1 MQKAKHLTPRLL
13 DNSFPTTYP
22 INKYKQNKTNKQIRE
37 KGPLTGSFGPVYLSQ
52 DGTPVVGVG
61 LLGQQKQQL
70 LAGGLGHGL
79 GVGGVETDTLS
90 SGQRSCLLHWEVE

>member
-1 MQKAKHLTPRLL
+1 M
-13 DNSFPTTYP
+13 
-22 INKYKQNKTNKQIRE
+22 
-37 KGPLTGSFGPVYLSQ
+37 
-52 DGTPVVGVG
+52 VGVG